1 MLSTFGDSVSL
12 VELSSITSN
21 GTATNRRMST
31 SSSEKK
37 LCEFWADVLHYP
49 QGEIG
54 AEDNFFHL
62 GGDSIEAM
70 NLTRRCRAE
79 GFQLQVQDILGNL
92 TLDGMAKAMVPARP
106 TETSPARPFE
116 LLGQDIEAVCS
127 DIAAATG
134 TEPGLIQDAYPCI
147 PLQVGLTALSSTIPG
162 SYIARHVLELPD
174 SLSTDRFQEF
184 LGDVS

>member
-1 MLSTFGDSVSL
+1 MP
-12 VELSSITSN
+12 
-21 GTATNRRMST
+21 T

-49 QGEIG
+49 QERIG

-79 GFQLQVQDILGNL
+79 GFQLQVQDILENL
-92 TLDGMAKAMVPARP
+92 TLDGMAKAMVPARS
-106 TETSPARPFE
+106 TETSPARPFK
-116 LLGQDIEAVCS
+116 LLGQDIETVCS

-134 TEPGLIQDAYPCI
+134 TEPGLIQDAYP
-147 PLQVGLTALSSTIPG
+147 
-162 SYIARHVLELPD
+162 
-174 SLSTDRFQEF
+174 
-184 LGDVS
+184 